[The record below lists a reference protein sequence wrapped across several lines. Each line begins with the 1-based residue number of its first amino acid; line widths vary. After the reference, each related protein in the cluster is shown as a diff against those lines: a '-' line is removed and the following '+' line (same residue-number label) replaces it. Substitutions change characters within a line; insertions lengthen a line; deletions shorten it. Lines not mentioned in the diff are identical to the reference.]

1 MSGKMIKFRFL
12 KRQCDMTLRAGYQKT
27 ATVVSIILGT
37 GSLFFGALRKD
48 ASAYMPR
55 YVHVTLGVP
64 WIAYLF
70 FMLGVLT
77 PLFLYL
83 GVSWYWRH
91 EIEANKLGKDDK
103 TEE

>member
-1 MSGKMIKFRFL
+1 
-12 KRQCDMTLRAGYQKT
+12 
-27 ATVVSIILGT
+27 
-37 GSLFFGALRKD
+37 
-48 ASAYMPR
+48 MPR

-64 WIAYLF
+64 WIAYLI

>member
-1 MSGKMIKFRFL
+1 
-12 KRQCDMTLRAGYQKT
+12 MTVPAGRGN
-27 ATVVSIILGT
+27 AAPAFVAGILGVV
-37 GSLFFGALRKD
+37 GCSLGPLQEKAY
-48 ASAYMPR
+48 AYMPR

-64 WIAYLF
+64 WVAYLI

>member
-1 MSGKMIKFRFL
+1 MLFQAR
-12 KRQCDMTLRAGYQKT
+12 YQKPFT
-27 ATVVSIILGT
+27 VATIVLGAG
-37 GSLFFGALRKD
+37 GSFLSVFQRD
-48 ASAYMPR
+48 AFAYMPR

-64 WIAYLF
+64 WIAYLI

>member
-1 MSGKMIKFRFL
+1 MIRFQFL
-12 KRQCDMTLRAGYQKT
+12 KRQCEMTLQAGRLNS
-27 ATVVSIILGT
+27 ASFVTVVLGAV
-37 GSLFFGALRKD
+37 SLFFGVFQKD
-48 ASAYMPR
+48 ALAYMPR

-64 WIAYLF
+64 WVAYLI

>member
-1 MSGKMIKFRFL
+1 MLFRA
-12 KRQCDMTLRAGYQKT
+12 KYQK
-27 ATVVSIILGT
+27 ASTVVAVSLGT
-37 GSLFFGALRKD
+37 AGSFFGAFQRD
-48 ASAYMPR
+48 AFAYMPR

-64 WIAYLF
+64 WIAYLI